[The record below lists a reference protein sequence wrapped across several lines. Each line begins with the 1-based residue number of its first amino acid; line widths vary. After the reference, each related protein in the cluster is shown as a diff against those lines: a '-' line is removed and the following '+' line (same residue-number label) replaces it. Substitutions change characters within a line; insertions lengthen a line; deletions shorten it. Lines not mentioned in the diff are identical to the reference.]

1 MSFPFDVPFLELS
14 RQRQCRILETLI
26 FASDQ
31 VVTVAQLHAAFGG
44 DSDTAHFASIVAER
58 IADIN
63 AELEATD
70 RPYRIVS
77 IAGGWQFATL
87 PEYGAVVATFLQRRE
102 QRRLSRAALEVL
114 AIVAY
119 KQPVTKSEVDAIRG
133 VNSSEAISSLLERGL
148 LTIAGRSEGVGK
160 PLLYATTDEFLRT
173 FGLRSLG
180 DLPKPREIDELFRR
194 RAEEFASE
202 MEDLPAGGS
211 RRLLDL
217 LEQLVA
223 RAPEKRQSSSEGE
236 NAASG

>member
-1 MSFPFDVPFLELS
+1 MNLPFDVPFVEFS
-14 RQRQCRILETLI
+14 RQRQCRIVEAVI

-31 VVTVAQLHAAFGG
+31 VVTAEQLYAALGRG
-44 DSDTAHFASIVAER
+44 SQPEHFAALLADR
-58 IADIN
+58 IAEIN
-63 AELEATD
+63 RELEATD
-70 RPYRIVS
+70 RPYRIVP

-119 KQPVTKSEVDAIRG
+119 KQPVTKSEIDAVRG
-133 VNSSEAISSLLERGL
+133 VNSSEALATLLERGL
-148 LTIAGRSEGVGK
+148 IAIAGRGSGLGK
-160 PLLYATTDEFLRT
+160 PLLYATTEDFLRT
-173 FGLRSLG
+173 FGLRSLE
-180 DLPKPREIDELFRR
+180 DLPKPREIDDLFRR

-211 RRLLDL
+211 RRLLEL

-223 RAPEKRQSSSEGE
+223 RAPEKSQSSSEGE